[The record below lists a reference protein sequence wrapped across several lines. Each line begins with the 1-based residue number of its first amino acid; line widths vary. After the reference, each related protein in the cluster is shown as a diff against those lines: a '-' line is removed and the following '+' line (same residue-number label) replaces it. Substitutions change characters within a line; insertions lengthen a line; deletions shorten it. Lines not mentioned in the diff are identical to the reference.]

1 MIAVAVLLWLC
12 VICVPT
18 VLNWPLKVIPPVFCT
33 VMVSESAVIAAV
45 LLSLTAWSLKK
56 ALFELT
62 TAVAV
67 TPPVPATAAFTVR
80 AIDAV

>member
-1 MIAVAVLLWLC
+1 
-12 VICVPT
+12 
-18 VLNWPLKVIPPVFCT
+18 
-33 VMVSESAVIAAV
+33 
-45 LLSLTAWSLKK
+45 LTAWSLKK